1 MDKDSRAR
9 WLRDCEQCQGDTKK
23 VLKILRGGVQL
34 ARKENLTLI
43 QKVQLLL
50 YKGLNNYY
58 NRILHGIEI
67 PLCTEIGAGLRL
79 VHMNGIVI
87 NKDAL
92 IGENCTIFQQVTIGA
107 VQGKAGAQIIG
118 DNVYIGAGAKILG
131 NIKVGNNVKIGAN
144 TVVTK
149 DVPDGVTVVGINQI
163 L

>member
-79 VHMNGIVI
+79 VHMNGIYCNSVW
-87 NKDAL
+87 N
-92 IGENCTIFQQVTIGA
+92 IFCYNSICSNFN
-107 VQGKAGAQIIG
+107 IIS
-118 DNVYIGAGAKILG
+118 NFYIA
-131 NIKVGNNVKIGAN
+131 
-144 TVVTK
+144 
-149 DVPDGVTVVGINQI
+149 
-163 L
+163 